1 MADLPLSRLSD
12 DDKRLVAELWR
23 KCLSNKH
30 RHTLLAR
37 YRDGQQRLRQMGLA
51 VPPELR
57 MFETVVNIPGMAVR
71 EPVMRQDLRSFQRV
85 GTRLTTS
92 NPEGLDA
99 ALQEAWDHNNMASQ
113 SLLTHMYAR
122 TYGRAYVTVST
133 NPDDKQFPIITSE
146 EPEGFAILVDK
157 PHRTIRA
164 ALRSYVDE
172 NDRVR
177 RATLYTPGVTLQL
190 SRSVAG
196 DWLVED
202 RDDFGE
208 PIVPIVMLVNRPWSD
223 RFGGLTEMNDV
234 IGLTDSIA
242 RMITNMQVAGES
254 LALPHRWAS
263 GVDPKEF
270 FDEDGNPTPVWE
282 SYMTV
287 LRATQNENAKFGSFA
302 TADLDNFNKAVNN
315 MMSWC
320 GTVLGLP
327 TRYMGQ
333 QTVNPAAE
341 GAIIADEIR
350 LIKNV
355 ETMNRYD
362 GDAWAWVMELWE
374 LFRTGETPGRNSI
387 RALWHNPATPTY
399 SQRADAIVKM
409 MSGTVPVLSREGAWD
424 ELGWTEERKQRE
436 REYFAAQQADP
447 LVALA
452 ADVMNGTTSAASGI

>member
-1 MADLPLSRLSD
+1 
-12 DDKRLVAELWR
+12 
-23 KCLSNKH
+23 
-30 RHTLLAR
+30 
-37 YRDGQQRLRQMGLA
+37 
-51 VPPELR
+51 
-57 MFETVVNIPGMAVR
+57 
-71 EPVMRQDLRSFQRV
+71 
-85 GTRLTTS
+85 
-92 NPEGLDA
+92 
-99 ALQEAWDHNNMASQ
+99 
-113 SLLTHMYAR
+113 
-122 TYGRAYVTVST
+122 
-133 NPDDKQFPIITSE
+133 
-146 EPEGFAILVDK
+146 
-157 PHRTIRA
+157 
-164 ALRSYVDE
+164 
-172 NDRVR
+172 
-177 RATLYTPGVTLQL
+177 
-190 SRSVAG
+190 
-196 DWLVED
+196 
-202 RDDFGE
+202 
-208 PIVPIVMLVNRPWSD
+208 
-223 RFGGLTEMNDV
+223 
-234 IGLTDSIA
+234 
-242 RMITNMQVAGES
+242 
-254 LALPHRWAS
+254 
-263 GVDPKEF
+263 
-270 FDEDGNPTPVWE
+270 
-282 SYMTV
+282 MTV

-315 MMSWC
+315 MMAWC

-452 ADVMNGTTSAASGI
+452 ADVMNGTTSAASGN

>member
-1 MADLPLSRLSD
+1 MAVSRLD
-12 DDKRLVAELWR
+12 DDTRRLVGHLWHKQIRAE
-23 KCLSNKH
+23 KH
-30 RHTLLAR
+30 ATLLGR

-71 EPVMRQDLRSFQRV
+71 EPVMRQELRAFQRS
-85 GTRLTTS
+85 GALRTTR
-92 NPEGLDA
+92 NPEGVDRD
-99 ALQEAWDHNNMASQ
+99 LQEAWDFNNMASQ
-113 SLLTHMYAR
+113 SMLAHMDAR
-122 TYGRAYVTVST
+122 TYGRAFVSV
-133 NPDDKQFPIITSE
+133 SE
-146 EPEGFAILVDK
+146 NPEGPDQPPVIMVEPPASFAILIDES
-157 PHRTIRA
+157 RMRIQA
-164 ALRSYVDE
+164 ALRCYTDRM
-172 NDRVR
+172 NRVR
-177 RATLYTPGVTLQL
+177 RATLYTPGRVTQL
-190 SRSVAG
+190 SRDNAG
-196 DWLVED
+196 DWTVED
-202 RDDFGE
+202 VVTLKADL
-208 PIVPIVMLVNRPWSD
+208 VPIVMLINRPWSN
-223 RFGGLTEMNDV
+223 RFKGLTEMSDV
-234 IGLTDSIA
+234 IGMTDSIA
-242 RMITNMQVAGES
+242 RMITNMQVAGET
-254 LALPHRWAS
+254 LALPHRWAT

-270 FDEDGNPTPVWE
+270 FDDEGNPTPVWE
-282 SYMTV
+282 SYLTV
-287 LRATQNENAKFGSFA
+287 LRATSSETAKFGSFA

-315 MMSWC
+315 MMAWC
-320 GTVLGLP
+320 GAVLGLP
-327 TRYMGQ
+327 TRDMGQ

-362 GDAWAWVMELWE
+362 GDAWAWVMELWQ
-374 LFRTGETPGRNSI
+374 FARTGEQPGRNSI

-452 ADVMNGTTSAASGI
+452 ADVMSGTTNAASGN